1 MIKIVWK
8 MRLLTYLILD
18 FTDRKGKDMENN
30 TEVKETGIKQ
40 YFAGKTIPQIIFGSA
55 IWACIL
61 AYVLF
66 VVGQTGMYLVLSII
80 GYAANLTSDVW
91 QTAIVYFC
99 FFGAWITFFL
109 NALLKK
115 NRPLFKAYGTG
126 LKGNRIPELL
136 IGLVIGFFMNGILIV
151 FAMMHGDIHL
161 YFDRFDF
168 LSFLILF
175 VAVFIQCAA
184 EEIMCRGF
192 IYQRTLRTYRGQ
204 YLLAALV
211 NGVFF
216 GLIHITNNGATPTA
230 IIYIIVCGIQYSAM
244 VYYFDSLW
252 MAMGAHAGWN
262 FTQSILAGLPNS
274 GNVFPYSIFRLDAA
288 TATDS
293 FFYNVGFGVESTV
306 PAIIMGIMLT
316 AVIVVI
322 GRKMKRE
329 HTDIWEG
336 VE

>member
-8 MRLLTYLILD
+8 MRLLTYLIID

-66 VVGQTGMYLVLSII
+66 VVGQTGMYLVLALI
-80 GYAANLTSDVW
+80 GHAANLTSDVW

-109 NALLKK
+109 N
-115 NRPLFKAYGTG
+115 
-126 LKGNRIPELL
+126 
-136 IGLVIGFFMNGILIV
+136 
-151 FAMMHGDIHL
+151 AMMHGDIHL

-192 IYQRTLRTYRGQ
+192 IYHRVLRTYRGQ

-216 GLIHITNNGATPTA
+216 GLVHITNNGATPTA

-244 VYYFDSLW
+244 VYYFDSVW

-336 VE
+336 AE

>member
-8 MRLLTYLILD
+8 MRLLTYLIID

-66 VVGQTGMYLVLSII
+66 VVGQTGMYLVLALI
-80 GYAANLTSDVW
+80 GHAANLTSDVW

-109 NALLKK
+109 NAL
-115 NRPLFKAYGTG
+115 
-126 LKGNRIPELL
+126 
-136 IGLVIGFFMNGILIV
+136 GFFMNGILIV

-192 IYQRTLRTYRGQ
+192 IYHRVLRTYRGQ

-216 GLIHITNNGATPTA
+216 GLVHITNNGATPTA

-244 VYYFDSLW
+244 VYYFDSVW

-336 VE
+336 AE

>member
-1 MIKIVWK
+1 

-40 YFAGKTIPQIIFGSA
+40 YFAGKTIPQIIFGIKQYFAGKTIPQIIFGSA

-66 VVGQTGMYLVLSII
+66 VVGQTGMYLVLALI
-80 GYAANLTSDVW
+80 GHAANLTSDVW

-136 IGLVIGFFMNGILIV
+136 IGLVM
-151 FAMMHGDIHL
+151 
-161 YFDRFDF
+161 
-168 LSFLILF
+168 F

-192 IYQRTLRTYRGQ
+192 IYHRVLRTYRGQ

-216 GLIHITNNGATPTA
+216 GLVHITNNGATPTA

-244 VYYFDSLW
+244 VYYFDSVW

-274 GNVFPYSIFRLDAA
+274 LQC
-288 TATDS
+288 
-293 FFYNVGFGVESTV
+293 
-306 PAIIMGIMLT
+306 GIW
-316 AVIVVI
+316 
-322 GRKMKRE
+322 RRE
-329 HTDIWEG
+329 HGSRDHYGNHVDGCDRCDRTEDEERAHGYLGRCG
-336 VE
+336 VKYS

>member
-8 MRLLTYLILD
+8 MRLLTYLIID

-66 VVGQTGMYLVLSII
+66 VVGQTGMYLVLALI
-80 GYAANLTSDVW
+80 GHAANLTSDVW

-151 FAMMHGDIHL
+151 FAMMH
-161 YFDRFDF
+161 
-168 LSFLILF
+168 
-175 VAVFIQCAA
+175 
-184 EEIMCRGF
+184 EIMCRGF
-192 IYQRTLRTYRGQ
+192 IYHRVLRTYRGQ

-216 GLIHITNNGATPTA
+216 GLVHITNNGATPTA

-244 VYYFDSLW
+244 VYYFDSVW

-336 VE
+336 AE

>member
-55 IWACIL
+55 IWACI
-61 AYVLF
+61 F
-66 VVGQTGMYLVLSII
+66 
-80 GYAANLTSDVW
+80 VW

-192 IYQRTLRTYRGQ
+192 IYHRVLRTYRGQ

-216 GLIHITNNGATPTA
+216 GLVHITNNGATPTA

-244 VYYFDSLW
+244 VYYFDSVW

-336 VE
+336 AE

>member
-8 MRLLTYLILD
+8 MRLLTYLIID

-66 VVGQTGMYLVLSII
+66 VVGQTGMYLVLALI
-80 GYAANLTSDVW
+80 GHAANLTSDVW

-161 YFDRFDF
+161 YFDRF
-168 LSFLILF
+168 
-175 VAVFIQCAA
+175 
-184 EEIMCRGF
+184 
-192 IYQRTLRTYRGQ
+192 
-204 YLLAALV
+204 
-211 NGVFF
+211 
-216 GLIHITNNGATPTA
+216 
-230 IIYIIVCGIQYSAM
+230 
-244 VYYFDSLW
+244 
-252 MAMGAHAGWN
+252 
-262 FTQSILAGLPNS
+262 SISPI
-274 GNVFPYSIFRLDAA
+274 SIK
-288 TATDS
+288 
-293 FFYNVGFGVESTV
+293 G
-306 PAIIMGIMLT
+306 
-316 AVIVVI
+316 
-322 GRKMKRE
+322 
-329 HTDIWEG
+329 
-336 VE
+336 